1 MLNTLALQKSML
13 IQAQKSFQID
23 EIQTHWNVSLLKHYL
38 PIYYN
43 QQWIPL

>member
-23 EIQTHWNVSLLKHYL
+23 EIQTHWNVSLLKHY
-38 PIYYN
+38 N